1 MDSTFW
7 FQRRY
12 ELVCSA
18 MGLLLD
24 SPDEDKSCAEPTTC
38 SVASLANETCSKVA
52 LLQTVSTDDERDR
65 SAVSNGDCDLGDGD
79 FCRNADGDMD
89 LNVF

>member
-12 ELVCSA
+12 ELVCSPI
-18 MGLLLD
+18 GLLLE
-24 SPDEDKSCAEPTTC
+24 SPDWCTESTIC
-38 SVASLANETCSKVA
+38 SVASLANETGSKVA
-52 LLQTVSTDDERDR
+52 LLPTVSTDDERDR
-65 SAVSNGDCDLGDGD
+65 IAFSNGGDGGALGDGD
-79 FCRNADGDMD
+79 FCRNAEGDMD